1 MASARVFQIPAS
13 DETDRDR
20 LSGIEREND
29 SRADALVSPSSF
41 TA

>member
-13 DETDRDR
+13 DETHRDP
-20 LSGIEREND
+20 LFGTERE
-29 SRADALVSPSSF
+29 SALVNPSSF